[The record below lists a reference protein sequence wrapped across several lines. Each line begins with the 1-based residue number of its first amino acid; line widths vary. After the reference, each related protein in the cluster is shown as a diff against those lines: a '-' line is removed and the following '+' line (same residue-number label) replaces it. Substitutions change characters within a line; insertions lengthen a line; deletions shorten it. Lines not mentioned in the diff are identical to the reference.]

1 MEIGARLKEA
11 RVAQNLSLDSLQE
24 TTKIQK
30 RYLLA
35 IEEGN
40 FQILPGKFYARAFI
54 KEYAAAVGLDP
65 NELLEEYKDEVPK
78 TEEDNEVQYTR
89 MQRTKKVSNPEKSS
103 NVFSIIPTI
112 IVILLVIGIF
122 AVAWYFIQ
130 QAMATDG
137 SQPVEDPNDN
147 VIINEPADNENP
159 SNADSGAE
167 DEETASGTDENGS
180 ADETGS
186 DSEGGEDTE
195 DTTESENEGT
205 FEVVEESAAGGRA
218 EATLDFAHNSDE
230 VEITMESS
238 GDTWLEVENE
248 AGESLYYNT
257 LTEEASPE
265 ELTVASGESIYFN
278 IGNASDLTITING
291 TELEYPA
298 NPDEYVVQQIWVNVQ

>member
-112 IVILLVIGIF
+112 IVVLLVIGIF
-122 AVAWYFIQ
+122 VVAWYFVQ
-130 QAMATDG
+130 QAMADDG

-147 VIINEPADNENP
+147 VIINEPADNENTD
-159 SNADSGAE
+159 NANSDAENEETNSGSDESGA
-167 DEETASGTDENGS
+167 ADEN
-180 ADETGS
+180 DTG
-186 DSEGGEDTE
+186 SEGGEGTE
-195 DTTESENEGT
+195 GAENENEGT
-205 FEVVEESAAGGRA
+205 FEVIEESASGGRA
-218 EATLDFAHNSDE
+218 EATLDFVHNRDE
-230 VEITMESS
+230 VEITLESS
-238 GDTWLEVENE
+238 GETWLEVENE
-248 AGESLYYNT
+248 AGESLYYNS

-265 ELTVASGESIYFN
+265 ELTAPSGESIYFN

-298 NPDEYVVQQIWVNVQ
+298 NPDEYIVQQIWVNVQ